1 MTTAYLVNHT
11 HWDRE
16 WYFSIMDEQVLGE
29 QLFTEVL
36 DELEAHP
43 TANFCLD
50 GQVSIVD
57 EYVAIHPEAKARIQR
72 LVNEGRL
79 FIGPWY
85 TQTDALVP
93 TAESIIRNLI
103 IGIKDTE
110 GNYGKPMMIG
120 YLPDSFGFNA
130 QMPTLLKQVGIDNM
144 VFWRG
149 INFKRQAGSTYFRWH
164 GLGNKEIVA
173 LNFPFGYFTGQIT
186 PEAKQ
191 KLNEFVEQKYDPAI
205 KFESEHDQN
214 EDVLIP
220 SGIDQ
225 MNIVKNINQT
235 VEQIN
240 SISEYHTEI
249 STYPEFV
256 ELIRHRSES
265 LPEYQ
270 GELRLPTYARVH
282 RSIGSVRS
290 KLKREN
296 FRLEQKLLKRVEPLC
311 VIGHKVGV
319 NIGNGL
325 LTKAWKK
332 LLKCQPHDSLG
343 GSVSENVAK
352 DIWQRYKEVDELVDG
367 IENMVKKKIAQYLK
381 LTSSQLLVFNTD
393 PHEFD
398 GYKEV
403 DIVASTKK
411 IKIKGMEDAE
421 IVSSKYHPAREHILM
436 QTPHG
441 EDYTDEPSYYE
452 LRVRGKV
459 QLPALGYKVFKV
471 IDSNEKLPEIT
482 AGKFGSYG
490 IISNGKQAIEFSDGE
505 ITLINDGTKIKNFVS
520 LLDQPNDGD
529 TYDFSPY
536 KDFKEQELPFQSVG
550 ISKGKHDVMT
560 LRGSASLPLDLVDY
574 TDENPRYGKLS
585 YSLDIWFNELGQ
597 VAVKLLVDNQ
607 INSHRLRVC
616 FSPQINTD
624 EVRAEIQAGYVTT
637 KNEPIDSDWQK
648 EFVEKPV
655 NLYNF
660 DKSLNLIDADKHFT
674 FWGYGQKEYQ
684 YEDGSLKVT
693 LMATTGELGKPNLK
707 WRPGRASGDT
717 TSQGHIMM
725 ATPSAQ
731 EKGQNKFV
739 FAFKLDDGKF
749 SEEENN
755 QLTNKWLQ
763 PNISYQLQGLNVFIN
778 RLDNKIWAT
787 ERTPKIPEQIELLNL
802 PKEIV
807 VSALYPSVTDSNSY
821 ILRLENL
828 TNQVV
833 ILPDFIRD
841 KGQVVNALEEPSD
854 EQQISP
860 YDLISIKLS
869 I

>member
-85 TQTDALVP
+85 TQTDALMP

-130 QMPTLLKQVGIDNM
+130 QMPTLLRQVGIDNM

-164 GLGNKEIVA
+164 GIGNKEIVA

-225 MNIVKNINQT
+225 MNIVKNISQT

-265 LPEYQ
+265 LPEYR

-367 IENMVKKKIAQYLK
+367 IENMVKKKISQYLK

-398 GYKEV
+398 GYKKV

-411 IKIKGMEDAE
+411 IKIKVLA
-421 IVSSKYHPAREHILM
+421 
-436 QTPHG
+436 
-441 EDYTDEPSYYE
+441 
-452 LRVRGKV
+452 
-459 QLPALGYKVFKV
+459 
-471 IDSNEKLPEIT
+471 
-482 AGKFGSYG
+482 
-490 IISNGKQAIEFSDGE
+490 
-505 ITLINDGTKIKNFVS
+505 
-520 LLDQPNDGD
+520 
-529 TYDFSPY
+529 
-536 KDFKEQELPFQSVG
+536 
-550 ISKGKHDVMT
+550 KH
-560 LRGSASLPLDLVDY
+560 
-574 TDENPRYGKLS
+574 N
-585 YSLDIWFNELGQ
+585 
-597 VAVKLLVDNQ
+597 
-607 INSHRLRVC
+607 
-616 FSPQINTD
+616 
-624 EVRAEIQAGYVTT
+624 
-637 KNEPIDSDWQK
+637 
-648 EFVEKPV
+648 
-655 NLYNF
+655 
-660 DKSLNLIDADKHFT
+660 
-674 FWGYGQKEYQ
+674 
-684 YEDGSLKVT
+684 
-693 LMATTGELGKPNLK
+693 
-707 WRPGRASGDT
+707 
-717 TSQGHIMM
+717 
-725 ATPSAQ
+725 
-731 EKGQNKFV
+731 
-739 FAFKLDDGKF
+739 
-749 SEEENN
+749 
-755 QLTNKWLQ
+755 
-763 PNISYQLQGLNVFIN
+763 
-778 RLDNKIWAT
+778 
-787 ERTPKIPEQIELLNL
+787 
-802 PKEIV
+802 
-807 VSALYPSVTDSNSY
+807 
-821 ILRLENL
+821 
-828 TNQVV
+828 
-833 ILPDFIRD
+833 
-841 KGQVVNALEEPSD
+841 
-854 EQQISP
+854 
-860 YDLISIKLS
+860 
-869 I
+869 